1 MPDPAPVAPP
11 QSVTGRDRLPAVA
24 LAAFWLGSRVLL
36 IWIWLVAEF
45 IATGD
50 VRYYF
55 SKIANLGT
63 VGLDQTFYE
72 YPTPVTWV
80 LSIPY
85 LASGGS
91 ELGYLIAYVGFMII
105 IDAAFTIALWRAGGD
120 RPGRAVYFWLIFVV
134 CIGPLTYLRFDLI
147 PAVLAGGALLALRRF
162 PALSG
167 VLTGFGA
174 AVKLWPALLIAA
186 LAAPRSARRPALIGF
201 AAAGVGLAVISLVA
215 GGWQRLISPLAWQS
229 GRGLQIEALW
239 ATPLMLA
246 RIGDP
251 TTWTIDMSRFQAFE
265 VFGPGNEAMI
275 IVSNLATV
283 IGLGV
288 IIALCVRA
296 FRAGGQPS
304 ALGIGLLM
312 IAIVAV
318 MIVTNKTFSPQYL
331 LWLGGPVAALGV
343 LHRGDR
349 PLLDRL
355 GVTVLVLAVLTHLI
369 YPVLYY
375 QGLLDPRVSPGL
387 IAGTLVLA
395 IRNVAILVFT
405 IAVCRRAWVALAP
418 TQRRP
423 AESETV
429 TPPG

>member
-1 MPDPAPVAPP
+1 MPEPSPVTAQP
-11 QSVTGRDRLPAVA
+11 VTGKDRLSSIA

-55 SKIANLGT
+55 SKIANLGS
-63 VGLDQTFYE
+63 VGLSDTFYE
-72 YPTPVTWV
+72 YPTPVTWI

-85 LASGGS
+85 LLSGGN
-91 ELGYLIAYVGFMII
+91 ETGYVVAYIGFMII

-134 CIGPLTYLRFDLI
+134 CVGPLTYLRFDLI
-147 PAVLAGGALLALRRF
+147 PAVLAGGALLALRRV
-162 PALSG
+162 PALAG
-167 VLTGFGA
+167 VLTGIGA
-174 AVKLWPALLIAA
+174 AIKLWPALLIAA
-186 LAAPRSARRPALIGF
+186 LAAPRAGRRPALIGF
-201 AAAGVGLAVISLVA
+201 AAAGFGLALISLVA
-215 GGWQRLISPLAWQS
+215 GGWQRLISPLGWQS
-229 GRGLQIEALW
+229 GRGLQIEAIW

-246 RIGDP
+246 RLADP
-251 TTWTIDMSRFQAFE
+251 TTWTIEMSPFQAFE
-265 VFGPGNEAMI
+265 VFGPGNEIMI
-275 IVSNLATV
+275 IISNVATV
-283 IGLGV
+283 LGLAV
-288 IIALCVRA
+288 IVALCVRGYRVA
-296 FRAGGQPS
+296 EPS
-304 ALGIGLLM
+304 VLGIGLLL
-312 IAIVAV
+312 IAIVAI

-355 GVTVLVLAVLTHLI
+355 GISVLALAVLTHLI

-375 QGLLDPRVSPGL
+375 QGLLDPETSPGM
-387 IAGTLVLA
+387 IAGTVVLA

-418 TQRRP
+418 TPRP
-423 AESETV
+423 NV
-429 TPPG
+429 TTAG

>member
-1 MPDPAPVAPP
+1 MPEPSPVTAQP
-11 QSVTGRDRLPAVA
+11 VTGKDRLSSIA

-55 SKIANLGT
+55 SKIAGLGS
-63 VGLDQTFYE
+63 VGLSDTFYE
-72 YPTPVTWV
+72 YPTPVTWI

-85 LASGGS
+85 LLSGGN
-91 ELGYLIAYVGFMII
+91 ETGYVVAYLGFMII

-147 PAVLAGGALLALRRF
+147 PAVLAGGALLALRRV
-162 PALSG
+162 PALAG
-167 VLTGFGA
+167 VLTGIGA
-174 AVKLWPALLIAA
+174 AIKLWPALLIAA
-186 LAAPRSARRPALIGF
+186 LAAPRAGRRPALIGF
-201 AAAGVGLAVISLVA
+201 AAAGFGLALISLIA

-246 RIGDP
+246 RLADP
-251 TTWTIDMSRFQAFE
+251 TTWTIEMSPFQAFE
-265 VFGPGNEAMI
+265 VFGPGNEILVMI
-275 IVSNLATV
+275 SNLATV
-283 IGLGV
+283 AGLVV
-288 IIALCVRA
+288 IVLLCYRA
-296 FRAGGQPS
+296 FRAAQGSEPS
-304 ALGIGLLM
+304 LLGIGLLLT
-312 IAIVAV
+312 AIVAI
-318 MIVTNKTFSPQYL
+318 MIITNKTFSPQYL

-349 PLLDRL
+349 ALLDRL
-355 GVTVLVLAVLTHLI
+355 GVSVLALAVLTHLI

-375 QGLLDPRVSPGL
+375 QGLLDPETSPGM
-387 IAGTLVLA
+387 IAGTVVLA

-405 IAVCRRAWVALAP
+405 IAVCRRAWVALTP
-418 TQRRP
+418 RP
-423 AESETV
+423 TV
-429 TPPG
+429 TTAG